1 MVQNFAG
8 RIVLGLRRYD
18 HISEGLMSLKCLS
31 VCNKLFLYGSIMVH
45 KCINGRAPGYLMNKF
60 TRRSEVLDRNT
71 QYNKDLNL
79 PRCRL
84 KTGQRS
90 FAYRGATCWNR
101 LPKDLKEVVN
111 TGTFKKRLI
120 NMLLT

>member
-1 MVQNFAG
+1 
-8 RIVLGLRRYD
+8 
-18 HISEGLMSLKCLS
+18 
-31 VCNKLFLYGSIMVH
+31 MVH
-45 KCINGRAPGYLMNKF
+45 KCMNGSAPGYLINKF
-60 TRRSEVLDRNT
+60 TRRSELHDRNT
-71 QYNKDLNL
+71 RYNKDLNL

-111 TGTFKKRLI
+111 SGTFKKRLV